1 MFLKKSFTL
10 YMSQHHLFLVQR
22 QCTKLIDIRSK
33 LYISFQGTEGKS
45 KELVL
50 SPNGFKKGS
59 FNRIKIF
66 SEDVGNLQNI
76 KVRIQ

>member
-1 MFLKKSFTL
+1 MF
-10 YMSQHHLFLVQR
+10 QHHLFLAQR
-22 QCTKLIDIRSK
+22 QRIELFDNRSK

-59 FNRIKIF
+59 FSRIKIF

-76 KVRIQ
+76 RVRKQ